1 MQKVFLIIT
10 LVIATLICKAQDSLE
25 FAQVYYKNAWRIIDN
40 KGNFIL
46 GQGYGVGMFQNL
58 CFSDK
63 LAMSIK
69 DNKVGFID
77 FKGKQVIIGRDL
89 GQPHQTIHFLLEIG
103 SRYLRLIARMNYKTQ
118 NPDALTQK
126 VNWLLRQFLIS
137 YHTLKMELPPR
148 KKMIA
153 SC

>member
-10 LVIATLICKAQDSLE
+10 LVITTLICKAQDSLE

-46 GQGYGVGMFQNL
+46 DQGYGVGMFQNL

-89 GQPHQTIHFLLEIG
+89 GQPHQTIHFLLEIE

-126 VNWLLRQFLIS
+126 VNWLFRQFLIS